1 MNGIDVV
8 ALAICW
14 REGPLKPPNRSFRNN
29 NCGNLRS
36 TNVLAHDP
44 DGFDIYP
51 DFIAGY
57 EALADDLAD
66 KFQTGHNAHGLGPTS
81 TILQLFQVYAPSEDG
96 NDPNSYCMFV
106 TAWVNQA
113 MGKTLTPASQLSEIW
128 TSPA

>member
-1 MNGIDVV
+1 MNGLDAV
-8 ALAICW
+8 ATAIMW
-14 REGPLKPPNRSFRNN
+14 KEGPYKPPNRSFRNCN
-29 NCGNLRS
+29 PGNLRS
-36 TNVLAHDP
+36 NSVPAHDP
-44 DGFDIYP
+44 DGFNIYP
-51 DFIAGY
+51 DFVAGY
-57 EALADDLAD
+57 EDLWDDLCD

-81 TILQLFQVYAPSEDG
+81 TILQLFEVYAPSEDG